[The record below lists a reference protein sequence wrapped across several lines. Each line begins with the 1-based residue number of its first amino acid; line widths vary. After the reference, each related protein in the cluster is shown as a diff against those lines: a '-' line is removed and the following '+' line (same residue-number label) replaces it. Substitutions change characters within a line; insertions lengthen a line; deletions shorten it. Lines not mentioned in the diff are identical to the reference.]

1 MKKFIK
7 AVIVGYVVL
16 WGVKWLQDMFRDEN
30 ITNLDDVKRLLKE
43 TL

>member
-16 WGVKWLQDMFRDEN
+16 WGVEWAKQLFKDEN
-30 ITNLDDVKRLLKE
+30 VNNVEDLKA
-43 TL
+43 LIKKSF

>member
-16 WGVKWLQDMFRDEN
+16 WGIQWLKDLFRDEN
-30 ITNLDDVKRLLKE
+30 INNLDDVKRLLKE
-43 TL
+43 KL

>member
-16 WGVKWLQDMFRDEN
+16 WCIQWLKDLFRDEDIN
-30 ITNLDDVKRLLKE
+30 NLDDVKRLLKE
-43 TL
+43 KL